1 MIKLTVMKRFILFLC
16 VGLMGLLRLQ
26 AATYTP
32 ESLPMVYLQDRTRH
46 VVNPDGILSP
56 GCVAAM
62 DSLLWQ
68 IEQKQGV
75 QSIVAVV
82 ERIENDD
89 CYEFCMQLA
98 RLHGVGSKAN
108 TGLIILLSTEN
119 RCYQILTGTGLE
131 GTLPDAICR
140 RIENRKMVPF
150 LKEGNWDQAM
160 YQTVYSVCKV
170 IEGDQTLINELTG
183 KDGKDEGSGTVLWFV
198 GFLILAFV
206 GVSWYTN
213 RQRNTCPHCGKSGL
227 VRIDSQIITDRFRRV
242 EHHRETFRCPH
253 CGQLVDRDHDEP
265 MDNGTGFGGMVPP
278 IMGPWG
284 GFRRG
289 GSSFDG
295 PQGGSFEGGDFGGG
309 GSGGEF

>member
-1 MIKLTVMKRFILFLC
+1 MKQATMKRFILFLWIC
-16 VGLMGLLRLQ
+16 MAGMIRLQ

-56 GCVAAM
+56 ECVTAM
-62 DSLLWQ
+62 DSLLGRL
-68 IEQKQGV
+68 EQEKGV

-98 RLHGVGSKAN
+98 RLHGVGSQAN

-131 GTLPDAICR
+131 GALPDALCR
-140 RIENRKMVPF
+140 RIENRKMIPF

-160 YQTVYSVCKV
+160 YQTVYSICGVLQ
-170 IEGDQTLINELTG
+170 GDSTLINELTG
-183 KDGKDEGSGTVLWFV
+183 KKSRNDGNGTALYFI
-198 GFLILAFV
+198 GFMILAFI
-206 GVSWYTN
+206 GISWYTN
-213 RQRNTCPHCGKSGL
+213 RQRNTCPHCGKHGL
-227 VRIDSQIITDRFRRV
+227 VRINSQVTVNRFQRT

-253 CGQLVDRDHDEP
+253 CGQLTHRDHDEP

-284 GFRRG
+284 GFHRG

-295 PQGGSFEGGDFGGG
+295 PQGGDFEGGDFGGG
-309 GSGGEF
+309 GSGGRF